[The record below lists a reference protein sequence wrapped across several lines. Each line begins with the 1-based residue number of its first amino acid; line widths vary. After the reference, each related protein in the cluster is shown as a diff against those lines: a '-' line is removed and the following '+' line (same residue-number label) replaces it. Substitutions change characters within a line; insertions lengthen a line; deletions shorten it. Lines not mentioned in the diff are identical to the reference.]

1 MHKGGKEKMGE
12 MVIRISFFLLPSC
25 RPSHLLTSY
34 LHFTLA
40 FVCNQTAKNKEEAGA
55 IDWYLHLTTI

>member
-1 MHKGGKEKMGE
+1 

-25 RPSHLLTSY
+25 GPSHLLTSY

-55 IDWYLHLTTI
+55 IDW